1 MSHMKTITV
10 REAETNFSAVLRLV
24 QAGEEVEVTS
34 RKKPVAKIVPIGK
47 RRRKIDWASTWAK
60 VDAIY
65 GGKPAPGKPGSQI
78 IIEGR
83 R

>member
-1 MSHMKTITV
+1 MKSVTV
-10 REAETNFSAVLRLV
+10 EEAENNFSALLRLV
-24 QAGEEVEVTS
+24 RAGEEVEVTS
-34 RKKPVAKIVPIGK
+34 RKKAVAKIVPIPK
-47 RRRKIDWASTWAK
+47 NRRKVDWAGTWAK
-60 VDAIY
+60 VDEIF

>member
-1 MSHMKTITV
+1 MKTVTV
-10 REAETNFSAVLRLV
+10 EEAENHFSALLRLV
-24 QAGEEVEVTS
+24 RAGEEVEVTH
-34 RKKPVAKIVPIGK
+34 RKAPVAKIIPLK
-47 RRRKIDWASTWAK
+47 KKPRRYDWSATWTR

-65 GGKPAPGKPGSQI
+65 RGKSAPGKPGSQI